1 MAKIVWD
8 EVGKR
13 FYETGISK
21 AVLYKQDKDG
31 KYPKGVAW
39 NGITSVTESPQGAEA
54 NNLYADNIKYAVLRS
69 AETLNGTIEAYTYP
83 DEWAECDGS
92 AEPATGVRIG
102 QQNRASFGL
111 SYVTEIGNDTS
122 TSDDDGQLIHLIY
135 GATAS
140 PSDRQYQTINDS
152 PEAITFSWE
161 YETTPVNVTEEGIK
175 PTSLITVNTLKADS
189 DAVDALKE
197 MLWGSESKE
206 AQLPLP
212 DDVLAL
218 FKDGGVEPQTLSS
231 TTEVING

>member
-13 FYETGISK
+13 FYETGVSK

-31 KYPKGVAW
+31 KYPNGVAW

-92 AEPATGVRIG
+92 AEPATGLRIG

-161 YETTPVNVTEEGIK
+161 YETTPVNVSDEYK
-175 PTSLITVNTLKADS
+175 PTSFITVNTLKADKT
-189 DAVDALKE
+189 AVENLKK
-197 MLWGSESKE
+197 LIWGTDDEE

-212 DDVLAL
+212 EEVLAL
-218 FKDGGVEPQTLSS
+218 FKDGGAEVETQSS
-231 TTEVING
+231 TTDVING